1 MVVDGNKGNPRKQ
14 FTQRDPQPAMLS
26 LSGQVFL
33 RAAIAMEVLLPG
45 TVGHTCHGTEPVRS
59 VSLSS
64 R

>member
-1 MVVDGNKGNPRKQ
+1 MVIKETHVSSLLGGI
-14 FTQRDPQPAMLS
+14 PQLVVLS
-26 LSGQVFL
+26 LWAGLSE
-33 RAAIAMEVLLPG
+33 AAIAMEVLLPG